1 MNVLKK
7 YRDFIVYIVFG
18 FQATILNALLYMIFY
33 QKLMINNVVS
43 TIIAWIATLVFAFFT
58 NKFFVYRSRE
68 QRVKYIFVEFINFF
82 LCRLLSG
89 VFDVIFMFIS
99 VDLLNL
105 QPLVMKLIA
114 ALGVGLINYFGG
126 KLFIFK
132 SRE

>member
-1 MNVLKK
+1 MNILKK
-7 YRDFIVYIVFG
+7 YRDFFVYIVFG

-33 QKLMINNVVS
+33 QKFMISNVIS
-43 TIIAWIATLVFAFFT
+43 TIIAWTITLVFAFFT
-58 NKFFVYRSRE
+58 NKFFVYKSTER
-68 QRVKYIFVEFINFF
+68 RVKYIFVEFINFF

-89 VFDVIFMFIS
+89 VLDVIFMFIS

-105 QPLVMKLIA
+105 LPLLMKFIA

-132 SRE
+132 SR

>member
-7 YRDFIVYIVFG
+7 YRDFFAYIVFG

-33 QKLMINNVVS
+33 QKFMISNVIS
-43 TIIAWIATLVFAFFT
+43 TIIAWTITLVFAFFT
-58 NKFFVYRSRE
+58 NKFFVYKSTER
-68 QRVKYIFVEFINFF
+68 RVKYIFVEFINFF

-89 VFDVIFMFIS
+89 VLDVIFMFIS

-105 QPLVMKLIA
+105 LPLLMKFIA

-132 SRE
+132 SR

>member
-7 YRDFIVYIVFG
+7 YRDFFVYIVFG

-33 QKLMINNVVS
+33 QKFMISNVIS
-43 TIIAWIATLVFAFFT
+43 TIIAWTITLVFAFFT
-58 NKFFVYRSRE
+58 NKFFVYKSTER
-68 QRVKYIFVEFINFF
+68 RVKYIFVEFINFF

-89 VFDVIFMFIS
+89 VLDVIFMFIS

-105 QPLVMKLIA
+105 LPLLMKFIA

-132 SRE
+132 SR